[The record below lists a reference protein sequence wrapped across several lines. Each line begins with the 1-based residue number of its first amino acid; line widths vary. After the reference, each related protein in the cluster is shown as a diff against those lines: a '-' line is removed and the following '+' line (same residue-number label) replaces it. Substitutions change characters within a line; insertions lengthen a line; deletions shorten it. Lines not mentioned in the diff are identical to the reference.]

1 MGDEDLRNIIV
12 FKDNDNEPDRTDIS
26 AKSQAFK
33 CYWALGYGLAIN
45 DGVLKI
51 VWENTDGK

>member
-1 MGDEDLRNIIV
+1 MGDEDLRNMIE

-26 AKSQAFK
+26 AKRQAFK

-45 DGVLKI
+45 DGVFKNSL
-51 VWENTDGK
+51 VECGW